1 MGYTIGTHT
10 EERVCF
16 GELLE
21 GVEGKV
27 GGMIKIHCFVYD
39 IVKEH
44 IQDTLFRVNSP
55 DCSDILF

>member
-27 GGMIKIHCFVYD
+27 GGYD
-39 IVKEH
+39 
-44 IQDTLFRVNSP
+44 QDTLFMHTKFSKDNE
-55 DCSDILF
+55 